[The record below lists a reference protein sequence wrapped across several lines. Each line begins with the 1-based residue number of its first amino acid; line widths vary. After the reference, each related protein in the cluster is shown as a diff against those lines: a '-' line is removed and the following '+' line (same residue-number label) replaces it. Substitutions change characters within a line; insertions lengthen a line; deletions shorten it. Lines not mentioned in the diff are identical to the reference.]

1 MLKAALRD
9 VGIQAVSIIGAH
21 TPKQRMK
28 AVDALQNDRDVQV
41 LIGTSKAAGVGL
53 TLTRANY
60 VFLMSL
66 PWTNA
71 LKRQSEDRAYRS
83 GNTSDVFVMV
93 PIIAGTLDEQVMAL
107 LNSKEEIEDDV
118 VEALRVAV
126 TT

>member
-1 MLKAALRD
+1 
-9 VGIQAVSIIGAH
+9 
-21 TPKQRMK
+21 
-28 AVDALQNDRDVQV
+28 
-41 LIGTSKAAGVGL
+41 
-53 TLTRANY
+53 
-60 VFLMSL
+60 MSL

-83 GNTSDVFVMV
+83 GNTSDVFVMI

-126 TT
+126 TA